1 MNTLKSH
8 ITLLWCASMVLI
20 QSCQAKPAAE
30 IHPSFARDSSGIYR
44 EAQEQNLK
52 GRVKSIGTWL
62 YKGASNTKET
72 HYENYPRD
80 FHIPIDEYYEYNRD
94 GNLILRN
101 HAFRYLDSINQA
113 VKTIYNEDFVYI
125 PLDSANKS
133 NYNPRMYIPYPAY
146 NPYLVKLSNYNN
158 ADVKYPQLTIH
169 NLDSCLK
176 KDMSIYG
183 DIYIYIYDKKNRI
196 YQEVLSIP
204 AYQYGWNK
212 KEITL
217 KDIDKKNIYFRTTYE
232 YDKQDRIT
240 AQKIIIREADRE
252 PPVVLSWDA
261 VHGVDVS
268 IYHEVQRTF
277 QYDEQGRLKNVSAYQ
292 KKQLIFSETY
302 TYAPQGYISE
312 VKRFIIS
319 DLTHHWFPADN
330 VIEKYDENG
339 HLTEAQELTDKGA
352 VTKTRYYEY
361 TLDTHKNWVECRMYL
376 EGRTQEPTLT
386 ARRIIEY
393 YKD

>member
-80 FHIPIDEYYEYNRD
+80 FHSPIDEYYKYNKN
-94 GNLILRN
+94 GNLTLRN
-101 HAFRYLDSINQA
+101 EDFRYLDSINQP
-113 VKTIYNEDFVYI
+113 VNTYYNDYLVYI
-125 PLDSANKS
+125 PQDSAKKS
-133 NYNPRMYIPYPAY
+133 TYKPRLYIPYPAY
-146 NPYLVKLSNYNN
+146 NPYLIHLNDFTNLYVGHPK
-158 ADVKYPQLTIH
+158 LTIS

-176 KDMSIYG
+176 NDISNGG
-183 DIYIYIYDKKNRI
+183 DIYIYIYDEKKRI
-196 YQEVLSIP
+196 YQETWSLP
-204 AYQYGWNK
+204 PYQYGWYK
-212 KEITL
+212 KEIKL
-217 KDIDKKNIYFRTTYE
+217 SDFDKSDIYVRTTYE
-232 YDKQDRIT
+232 YDEKDRIIV
-240 AQKIIIREADRE
+240 QRIILCENDRE
-252 PPVVLSWDA
+252 GAMLFPVMVNGFMASRFKELS
-261 VHGVDVS
+261 
-268 IYHEVQRTF
+268 RTF
-277 QYDEQGRLKNVSAYQ
+277 EYDKESRLKKVSTYQ
-292 KKQLIFSETY
+292 EERLIFSETY
-302 TYAPQGYISE
+302 TYAPEGYISE
-312 VKRFIIS
+312 VRRFIRS
-319 DLTHHWFPADN
+319 GETLDWFPADN